1 MLPTWATGIHPVF
14 VSTLLNFSPPIAMP
28 CPLCSELSQA
38 VGQLFY
44 IRPFV
49 DDFSPAWVAGSSTAL
64 VAGAMALVY
73 IADTISELK
82 LGNGTSVLIFAN
94 IASALPASVG
104 ELGRDAGSRRGG
116 CEGGRNGR
124 SLDGG

>member
-1 MLPTWATGIHPVF
+1 M
-14 VSTLLNFSPPIAMP
+14 
-28 CPLCSELSQA
+28 
-38 VGQLFY
+38 GQLFY

-49 DDFSPAWVAGSSTAL
+49 DDFSPAWLAGSSTAL

-94 IASALPASVG
+94 IASALPASIGEARRPQAAGVGSRGQGAGRLVG
-104 ELGRDAGSRRGG
+104 EGDVCVRGG
-116 CEGGRNGR
+116 RSVQSRTQKRTNHCETQNSERAEERGVA
-124 SLDGG
+124 